1 MQVATWKT
9 WMRAGILAVGLAILP
24 MTMPAEAQQ
33 RDPIPSETRRTDTR
47 NETGFP
53 WGLLG
58 LTGLFG
64 LAGLKRNHTLTE
76 RRRVDEPVRRT
87 A

>member
-1 MQVATWKT
+1 MQVTTWNI

-24 MTMPAEAQQ
+24 MTVPAEAQQ
-33 RDPIPSETRRTDTR
+33 RDPIPAETRRTDTR
-47 NETGFP
+47 NETEFP

-58 LTGLFG
+58 LAGLVG
-64 LAGLKRNHTLTE
+64 LAGLKRNPAMIE